1 MRISHLFHGALLF
14 MIMASFPGWASQL
27 EKHGSPQIT
36 EQIIALT
43 ASDQISK
50 EIAIGKIINQA
61 SGGFNG
67 YIRLEWFDDDFSA
80 TAKQVRQDLITKG
93 ITPERITL
101 SYQGGGYRT
110 QETSGIQV
118 HIQKI
123 ILRLPEC
130 RYMTQNYKFD
140 LYDDTGCAIN
150 NNLAS
155 SLVSPY
161 KYYF

>member
-1 MRISHLFHGALLF
+1 MRFSHLFHSALLF
-14 MIMASFPGWASQL
+14 MVLLSSSTWASQL

-36 EQIIALT
+36 EHVITLT
-43 ASDQISK
+43 ANDQIAK
-50 EIAIGKIINQA
+50 EIAVGKIISQA

-67 YIRLEWFDDDFSA
+67 YIRLEWFDDDFSN
-80 TAKQVRQDLITKG
+80 TAKQVRQDLIAKG

-110 QETSGIQV
+110 QEASGIQV

-123 ILRLPEC
+123 TLRLPEC

>member
-1 MRISHLFHGALLF
+1 MRISYLFRCALLF
-14 MIMASFPGWASQL
+14 MAVASSASWASQL

-36 EQIIALT
+36 EQVIALT
-43 ASDQISK
+43 SSDQISK
-50 EIAIGKIINQA
+50 EIAVGKIINQA

-67 YIRLEWFDDDFSA
+67 YIRLEWFDDDFST

-93 ITPERITL
+93 ITPERISL
-101 SYQGGGYRT
+101 AYQGGGYRT
-110 QETSGIQV
+110 QEASGIQV

-123 ILRLPEC
+123 TLRLPEC